1 MAKHKKDFRNNRCE
15 FRMNDREMNQIK
27 EKFHQS
33 IHSNFSEF
41 VRYRLFKKPVFAG
54 VRDTGMEDLL
64 KELVP
69 LKEELLEYL
78 SAYRQQ
84 SSTTEVSGVNK
95 LDFDTT
101 QHQQLVHQVE
111 DSLTRLNRVLDQ
123 TVTKWLQS

>member
-1 MAKHKKDFRNNRCE
+1 MANHKKDFRNNRCE
-15 FRMNDREMNQIK
+15 FRMNDREMAKIK

-41 VRYRLFKKPVFAG
+41 VRSRLFKKPVFAG

-69 LKEELLEYL
+69 LKEGLLDFLTFYKE
-78 SAYRQQ
+78 Q
-84 SSTTEVSGVNK
+84 SRASEVSGENK
-95 LDFDTT
+95 LDVDPT
-101 QHQQLVHQVE
+101 QHQQLVHKVE